1 MFETL
6 IPSGAAG
13 KAVAWLLTYALHS
26 TLFLGLAFAASR
38 RLAGRWA
45 RLEEAVWRFAL
56 VAALATSTL
65 QLAAGWEPVAGRW
78 TLDVPSSSATL
89 SAPAATAVVPER
101 YAAPRS
107 LRTSVS
113 RSVPAAP
120 SQSSWRID
128 SRSAVSA
135 VLGLWACGALLL
147 SLHWGWLSLRL
158 RRHLKARPEVVGGGM
173 FSLLRQ
179 LTAEQGLAEDIRLTC
194 SSRVS
199 VPVALGLSRPEICV
213 PPRALSHLEPEQQQG
228 MLAHELAHLVRRDPF
243 WLTFSHLVASV
254 LFFQPLNWVARRR
267 LRELSERLCDEW
279 AVECTGR
286 PVSLARCLAE
296 VAGWSVQP
304 ARALPVPSMADRP
317 SNLARRIRHLLDDGR
332 SPERRVRP
340 VWLGV
345 GMMVL
350 LVGVSA
356 VAPGVYAAA
365 AREQVAEPSFQL
377 AQVVEPEDP
386 EEPAEPAD
394 PADPAEP
401 EEPFEFEIEEGETFE
416 GLDRELEGLAT
427 EMESLA
433 ELAAFESFGDLGE
446 LEGLEV
452 LAELG
457 DLGEMGLSE
466 EELERISELAELSG
480 HEAEEMA
487 RKYAALAEEMS
498 EKYDDDF
505 EARAEEITREL
516 EPKLERLSEEI
527 NNKLAPEIERLSED
541 INRNLGPEIERLSE
555 RIANELEPEM
565 ERLHEEARRLHKEGR
580 LDDEERE
587 RIRREA
593 REISR
598 RVRPSE
604 EEMKA
609 IRDMQRKHGE
619 EMRNF
624 MEAHRGEIDAATR
637 EAREQAEAIRKEMH
651 RRMEADP
658 KLRELR
664 ESQRRDMEQIRE
676 RHREEMRQHRE
687 RMKQDRGR
695 SIEKEK
701 EKGEKDKAKQ
711 KEKEEKAA

>member
-6 IPSGAAG
+6 IPSGAAGAAG

-26 TLFLGLAFAASR
+26 TLFLGLALAASR

-78 TLDVPSSSATL
+78 TLDVASSSTPSATL
-89 SAPAATAVVPER
+89 STPTATAVVAER
-101 YAAPRS
+101 HAAPRS
-107 LRTSVS
+107 LRTPVS
-113 RSVPAAP
+113 PSVPAAAAL
-120 SQSSWRID
+120 SSLRID
-128 SRSAVSA
+128 SRSVASG

-147 SLHWGWLSLRL
+147 ALHWGWLSLRL
-158 RRHLKARPEVVGGGM
+158 RRHLRARPEVVGGGM

-179 LTAEQGLAEDIRLTC
+179 LTAEQGLTENVRLTC

-199 VPVALGLSRPEICV
+199 VPVALSLSRPEICV

-279 AVECTGR
+279 AVERTGR
-286 PVSLARCLAE
+286 PLSLARCLAE

-317 SNLARRIRHLLDDGR
+317 SHLARRIRHLLDDGR

-356 VAPGVYAAA
+356 VAPGVYSATAAA
-365 AREQVAEPSFQL
+365 ATEQGPEPSFQL

-386 EEPAEPAD
+386 VEPAEPAY
-394 PADPAEP
+394 PAEPEEP
-401 EEPFEFEIEEGETFE
+401 EEPFEFEIEEDETFE

-433 ELAAFESFGDLGE
+433 ELAAFESFGDL
-446 LEGLEV
+446 EGLEV

-457 DLGEMGLSE
+457 DLGELGLSE

-487 RKYAALAEEMS
+487 RKYSALAEEMS

-527 NNKLAPEIERLSED
+527 HRKLAPEIERLSED
-541 INRNLGPEIERLSE
+541 INRRLGPELERLSE
-555 RIANELEPEM
+555 RMATEFEPEM
-565 ERLHEEARRLHKEGR
+565 ERLQEETRRLHKEGR
-580 LDDEERE
+580 LDDQERE

-598 RVRPSE
+598 RARPSE

-619 EMRNF
+619 DMRNF
-624 MEAHRGEIDAATR
+624 MEEHRGEIDAATR
-637 EAREQAEAIRKEMH
+637 EAREQADAIRQEMN
-651 RRMEADP
+651 RRMESDP

-664 ESQRRDMEQIRE
+664 ENQRRDMEQIRE

-687 RMKQDRGR
+687 QMKQDRER
-695 SIEKEK
+695 SR
-701 EKGEKDKAKQ
+701 EKDKD
-711 KEKEEKAA
+711 KEKKAA

>member
-26 TLFLGLAFAASR
+26 TLFLGLALAASR

-78 TLDVPSSSATL
+78 TLDVASSS
-89 SAPAATAVVPER
+89 TAVSTTPGT
-101 YAAPRS
+101 APRAS
-107 LRTSVS
+107 RPAVS
-113 RSVPAAP
+113 RPVSRIAAEPVPAAP
-120 SQSSWRID
+120 SWASWKVAP
-128 SRSAVSA
+128 RSAVSG

-147 SLHWGWLSLRL
+147 ALHWGWLSLRL

-279 AVECTGR
+279 AVERTGR
-286 PVSLARCLAE
+286 PLSLARCLAE

-317 SNLARRIRHLLDDGR
+317 SHLARRIRHLLDDGR

-365 AREQVAEPSFQL
+365 AKEQEPEPSFQL

-394 PADPAEP
+394 PADP
-401 EEPFEFEIEEGETFE
+401 EEPVEFEIEEGETFE
-416 GLDRELEGLAT
+416 ELEQELEELAT

-433 ELAAFESFGDLGE
+433 DLNVFVDLGN
-446 LEGLEV
+446 LEGLDA

-457 DLGEMGLSE
+457 DLGEIGISD

-480 HEAEEMA
+480 QEAEEMA
-487 RKYAALAEEMS
+487 RKYSALAEEMS

-527 NNKLAPEIERLSED
+527 NNKLAPELERLSED
-541 INRNLGPEIERLSE
+541 IDRRLGPELERLSE
-555 RIANELEPEM
+555 RLATELEPEL
-565 ERLHEEARRLHKEGR
+565 ERLHEETRRLHKEGR

-598 RVRPSE
+598 RARPSE

-609 IRDMQRKHGE
+609 IREMQRKHGE
-619 EMRNF
+619 DMRSF
-624 MEAHRGEIDAATR
+624 MEEHRGEIDAATR
-637 EAREQAEAIRKEMH
+637 EAREQAEAIRQEMN

-664 ESQRRDMEQIRE
+664 ENQRRDMEQIRE
-676 RHREEMRQHRE
+676 R
-687 RMKQDRGR
+687 MKQDRDR
-695 SIEKEK
+695 SIEKDK
-701 EKGEKDKAKQ
+701 EKGEKDKI